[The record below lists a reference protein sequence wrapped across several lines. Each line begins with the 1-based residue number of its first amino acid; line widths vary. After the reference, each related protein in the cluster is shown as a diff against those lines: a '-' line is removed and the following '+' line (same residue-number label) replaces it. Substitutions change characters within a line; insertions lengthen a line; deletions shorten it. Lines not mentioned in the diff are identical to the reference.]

1 MRNPQTLELVRSLLP
16 GIRER
21 VGEAEKIR
29 RMPDA
34 TAAEIRESGLMRLLQ
49 PARWGG
55 HEADPRDLY
64 ESIMMVASACGSTG
78 WTFGILA
85 VHAWE
90 MALFGDELLEEIW
103 GENPDS
109 WISSSYSPGG
119 ELVPV
124 KSGHRLT
131 GRWKFS
137 SGCEHANWAVLGSF
151 IDRGENQHAER
162 FHVVVPR
169 SDYEI
174 RDTWNT
180 VGLRG
185 TGSNDIVIDDVFV
198 PAHRMLA
205 MRSIH
210 EGENMP
216 GHEDNASP
224 LYRMPFAS
232 MFINVITAPII
243 GMAEAML
250 AEGVTRSK
258 TRVSALGPTLT
269 TDPWTIA
276 TLARAASQIEAAR
289 VQLLRNIGDLYE
301 TVQSGA
307 VITLDQ
313 RSRVRRDQVV
323 GSQQALSAL
332 DDIFDRIG
340 ASAIHLTDPAQRI
353 WRDAHTAQH
362 HAANSSERALFSWT
376 HHSMGLGTTDLL
388 V

>member
-340 ASAIHLTDPAQRI
+340 ASAIHLTDPA
-353 WRDAHTAQH
+353 
-362 HAANSSERALFSWT
+362 
-376 HHSMGLGTTDLL
+376 
-388 V
+388 

>member
-1 MRNPQTLELVRSLLP
+1 MPTSSTHHVVRSLLP
-16 GIRER
+16 GVRER
-21 VGEAEKIR
+21 VGEAEQLR

-34 TAAEIRESGLMRLLQ
+34 TAAELRESGLLRLLQ
-49 PARWGG
+49 PKKWGG
-55 HEADPRDLY
+55 QEADPRELY
-64 ESIMMVASACGSTG
+64 ESIMMLASACGSTG

-90 MALFGDELLEEIW
+90 MALFGDEVLEEIW
-103 GENPDS
+103 GEDPDC
-109 WISSSYSPGG
+109 WISSSYSPAGQ
-119 ELVPV
+119 LTPA
-124 KSGHRLT
+124 KSGYRLT

-137 SGCEHANWAVLGSF
+137 SGCEFAGWAVLGCF
-151 IDRGENQHAER
+151 VDRGENHPPDR
-162 FHVVVPR
+162 YHVVVPR
-169 SDYEI
+169 SDFEI

-185 TGSNDIVIDDVFV
+185 TGSNDIVIDNVFV
-198 PAHRMLA
+198 PPHRLLEMNAVHDGTNL
-205 MRSIH
+205 
-210 EGENMP
+210 P
-216 GHEDNASP
+216 GLDDSPSP

-232 MFINVITAPII
+232 LFINVITAPII

-276 TLARAASQIEAAR
+276 TLARAASQIEGAR
-289 VQLLRNIGDLYE
+289 VQLLRNIGDLYD

-307 VITLDQ
+307 SISVDQ

-323 GSQQALSAL
+323 GSEQALSAL
-332 DDIFDRIG
+332 DEIFGRIG
-340 ASAIHLTDPAQRI
+340 ASAIHLTDPVQRI

-362 HAANSSERALFSWT
+362 HAANSIERPLFSWT
-376 HHSMGLGTTDLL
+376 HQTMGLGATDLL